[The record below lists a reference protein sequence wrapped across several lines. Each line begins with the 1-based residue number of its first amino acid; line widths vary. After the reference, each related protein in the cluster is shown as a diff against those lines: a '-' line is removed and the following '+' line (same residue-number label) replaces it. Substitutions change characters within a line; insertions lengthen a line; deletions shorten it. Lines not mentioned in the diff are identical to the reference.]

1 MANVLFGLPDWILA
15 LGAIV
20 FALGLASVGL
30 GQRAHFVIHH
40 VPGREVRVRGRIP
53 LSKVGSIK
61 GFFARDL
68 GASGAVKVRGLF
80 GPGRALK
87 LRFSGP
93 LSPGQRQR
101 VRNFLVDQLR

>member
-1 MANVLFGLPDWILA
+1 MFLGLPAGILVVCAIGLA
-15 LGAIV
+15 LGV
-20 FALGLASVGL
+20 GGL
-30 GQRAHFVIHH
+30 GVWQRAHFVIHH
-40 VPGREVRVRGRIP
+40 VPGREVRVKGRIP
-53 LSKVGSIK
+53 NSKVGSIK

-80 GPGRALK
+80 GPGRVLK

-93 LSPGQRQR
+93 LSAGQRQR